1 VSARL
6 ARALRALVACAPLVA
21 LALPTSCVLSVY
33 RAGDER
39 FLDATLAWRP
49 GVTTALEVAL
59 ALGPPDLVRRS
70 GERMAFV
77 YRFRRRA
84 EARLALSFYLKLF
97 QRQQESQTD
106 STLLVAFDA
115 RDRLLYH
122 GASDA
127 APEDLAGDLGLR

>member
-1 VSARL
+1 MSARH
-6 ARALRALVACAPLVA
+6 RAWLRALAACASLAVC
-21 LALPTSCVLSVY
+21 ALPAGCVYSVY
-33 RAGDER
+33 RAGDAR
-39 FLDATLAWRP
+39 FLDAALDWQP
-49 GVTTALEVAL
+49 GVTTALEVAR

-115 RDRLLYH
+115 QDRLLYH
-122 GASDA
+122 GQSDA
-127 APEDLAGDLGLR
+127 VLDDLAGDLGFR